1 MSFSKYQD
9 WVDFLHRMR
18 VLWCTAN
25 HHPGVS

>member
-1 MSFSKYQD
+1 MNFTSHQD
-9 WVDFLHRMR
+9 WVDFLYRIR